1 MKVRRWL
8 PPLLWAGL
16 IFFATSMPGSL
27 LPQQVSTV
35 DKLAH
40 FTMYMVLAFL
50 LARYR
55 SEVTS
60 RWRSAGFAL
69 AVAIAYGAIDE
80 WHQQFIPGRSTELA
94 DWYADSLGA
103 ASGALLF
110 LLYSWRSRTL
120 TA

>member
-1 MKVRRWL
+1 
-8 PPLLWAGL
+8 
-16 IFFATSMPGSL
+16 MPGSL
-27 LPQQVSTV
+27 LPRQVSSV

-40 FTMYMVLAFL
+40 FTMYLVLAFL

-55 SEVTS
+55 SEFTS

-69 AVAIAYGAIDE
+69 VVAVAYGAIDE
-80 WHQQFIPGRSTELA
+80 WHQQFIPGRSTELV

-110 LLYSWRSRTL
+110 LLYSRRSRTL